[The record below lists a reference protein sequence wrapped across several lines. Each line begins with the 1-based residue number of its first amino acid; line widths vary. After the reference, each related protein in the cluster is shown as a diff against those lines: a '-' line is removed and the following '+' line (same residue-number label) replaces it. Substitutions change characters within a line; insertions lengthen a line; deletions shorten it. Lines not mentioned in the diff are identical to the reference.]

1 MKKYIYQK
9 FLLNCEYETI
19 SIEDFLFDGNVSYIQ
34 YLGTSYNLLDVNVP
48 FIRKIEISNI
58 DDIIDEQ
65 EDWDEFLSYCKDLD
79 CLVMVLRKC
88 DEENPIISA
97 YREATLKAY
106 IFRLQVAGIKVMVAE
121 SVGEVSPLFFNINVR
136 NKRTSRKDN
145 EKAIM

>member
-19 SIEDFLFDGNVSYIQ
+19 SIEDFLFDGNVSHIQ
-34 YLGTSYNLLDVNVP
+34 YLGTAYNLLDVNVP
-48 FIRKIEISNI
+48 FIRKIEVSNI

-79 CLVMVLRKC
+79 CLIIMIKKY
-88 DEENPIISA
+88 DIDNPIILA

-106 IFRLQVAGIKVMVAE
+106 VFRLQMAGIKTTVAE
-121 SVGEVSPLFFNINVR
+121 SVGMEPHLFLNNNVR
-136 NKRTSRKDN
+136 NKRTSYSDN
-145 EKAIM
+145 KM